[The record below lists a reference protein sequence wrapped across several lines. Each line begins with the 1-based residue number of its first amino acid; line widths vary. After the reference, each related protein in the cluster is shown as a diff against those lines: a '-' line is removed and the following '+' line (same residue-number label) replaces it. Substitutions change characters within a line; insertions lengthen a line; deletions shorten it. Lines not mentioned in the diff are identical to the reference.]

1 VELALRERGIEFER
15 AQVGDRYVMERLLA
29 NNWLLGGEGSGHLVI
44 RDCTSTGDGIISAL
58 QVMLVI
64 YKSGKTLAELRR
76 GMTKLPQT
84 MINVRV
90 AERFDPLAR
99 DDIREAVRQAEQTL
113 GNAGRVLLRAS
124 GTEPV
129 IRVMVEGQSQTDIA
143 RVATALAQAVERS
156 SS

>member
-1 VELALRERGIEFER
+1 
-15 AQVGDRYVMERLLA
+15 
-29 NNWLLGGEGSGHLVI
+29 
-44 RDCTSTGDGIISAL
+44 
-58 QVMLVI
+58 MLVI